1 MVTYAGARASIFVT
15 PPGEHKGVNERYTA
29 TSGRKFAAKD
39 KSVGLSVVF
48 SVGCP
53 MASSRSLKC
62 MCLVLGATALMPA
75 AMAKDKGPLLPI
87 YVLQARTVTVLIDTD
102 AGMSL
107 SDPNANQ
114 TAQKDVETALLK
126 WGRFQTVLS
135 PGEADIVIVL
145 RKGTGKLAD
154 ATVND
159 PRQNRRPGS
168 VTSTD
173 GAVAIGVQHGP
184 PPQPG
189 DAPGQPQMPGPELHP
204 QAEVGAGDDSFVVY
218 RGHTNEPA
226 NSVAAW
232 RYVHKNALHSHDV
245 PAVDE
250 FRKALQAAERQ
261 AAQQKP

>member
-1 MVTYAGARASIFVT
+1 
-15 PPGEHKGVNERYTA
+15 
-29 TSGRKFAAKD
+29 
-39 KSVGLSVVF
+39 
-48 SVGCP
+48 
-53 MASSRSLKC
+53 MASSCCLKF
-62 MCLVLGATALMPA
+62 MCLLLAATALMPA
-75 AMAKDKGPLLPI
+75 APAKDRGPVLPI
-87 YVLQARTVTVLIDTD
+87 YVLQARTVSVIIDPD

-135 PGEADIVIVL
+135 TAEADIVIVVH
-145 RKGTGKLAD
+145 KGTGKLAD

-159 PRQNRRPGS
+159 PRENRRGGS
-168 VTSTD
+168 ITNTD
-173 GAVAIGVQHGP
+173 GAVAVGVQHGQP

-189 DAPGQPQMPGPELHP
+189 DTPQPQMPPPELHP
-204 QAEVGAGDDSFVVY
+204 QAEVGSRDDSFVVY
-218 RGHTNEPA
+218 QGHTNEPT
-226 NSVAAW
+226 NSVLAW

-250 FRKALQAAERQ
+250 FRKAVEAAAKQ